1 MSVGR
6 FRAPLRRRED
16 QTSGGPLSSPGRS
29 LLGGAAE
36 AALELIFP
44 SNIYCLCCEDQM
56 ESSRIHGICDI
67 CSEKIDWNISDPLE
81 RDLDMFAFDGV
92 LPCCRYGFYHRRI
105 ISGMKLSG
113 RPYAARS
120 IGRLMGE
127 RLFISGLDFDFLAAV
142 PMHRD
147 KERARGFNQAELLAR
162 FAAEEYERLSSRS
175 AGYVPGLMQKTEA
188 TASMRTSD
196 AVKRRSLLHTS
207 FSLSSQYA
215 DIICNRKI
223 ILADDVVTTGSTAD
237 ACARIL
243 KEAGAERVYLLCFA
257 SGSGEVL
264 QEERRDPV

>member
-1 MSVGR
+1 MGLFFLYLNRNNISGNR
-6 FRAPLRRRED
+6 FFAV
-16 QTSGGPLSSPGRS
+16 LSFIVLPMT
-29 LLGGAAE
+29 AAV
-36 AALELIFP
+36 IQVFIYGYSI
-44 SNIYCLCCEDQM
+44 SNIACL
-56 ESSRIHGICDI
+56 IAGIIMFGQALDDNARTMV
-67 CSEKIDWNISDPLE
+67 EKEI
-81 RDLDMFAFDGV
+81 
-92 LPCCRYGFYHRRI
+92 
-105 ISGMKLSG
+105 
-113 RPYAARS
+113 
-120 IGRLMGE
+120 
-127 RLFISGLDFDFLAAV
+127 FISRQNDELSDLRTRIALSQIKPEFICESLNSVYELCD
-142 PMHRD
+142 RD